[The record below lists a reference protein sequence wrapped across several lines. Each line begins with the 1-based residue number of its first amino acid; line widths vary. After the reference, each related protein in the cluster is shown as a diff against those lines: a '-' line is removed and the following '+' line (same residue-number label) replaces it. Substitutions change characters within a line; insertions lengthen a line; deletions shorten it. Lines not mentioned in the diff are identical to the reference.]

1 MIDFRYHLVSIVA
14 IFLALAVG
22 IVMGTTLLQ
31 NPAIQMAKETTD
43 GLIKNNSELRAEK
56 DDLARRQ
63 AGNDSFVKDMT
74 PVLALVAGGLSGQRV
89 LLVDTP
95 GSTGALRE
103 AQQQVLD
110 QAGATVGQRVTI
122 SDKFLA
128 LDSEGVLDGLAT
140 QLKPADLTYTAGA
153 SVYDKVA
160 QLLAATLTTA
170 DPTQAGTANAE
181 TAAVLAAFEKGG
193 FISVEGDVDK
203 RATLAVMFA
212 PDKPFEGERAE
223 TQAAAL
229 VSLAAGLDAGSKGA
243 LVAGSTTAVAP
254 GGVITE
260 LRDSGDISQ
269 RVSSIDTLDMPA
281 GRVVGVYALREQIAG
296 RAGQYGIGTGVT
308 DFQPPLPSPTP
319 VPTSSGS

>member
-14 IFLALAVG
+14 VFLALAVG

-31 NPAIQMAKETTD
+31 NPAIDLAKKTTD
-43 GLIKNNSELRAEK
+43 DLARNNSELRAEK

-63 AGNDSFVKDMT
+63 AGNDSFVKEMT

-89 LLVDTP
+89 LMVDTP
-95 GSTGALRE
+95 GSTGALRD

-122 SDKFLA
+122 SEKFLTA
-128 LDSEGVLDGLAT
+128 DSEAVLDGLAT
-140 QLKPADLTYTAGA
+140 QLKPADLLYTPGA

-160 QLLAATLTTA
+160 QLLATALTTA
-170 DPTQAGTANAE
+170 DPTQAGTPNAD
-181 TAAVLAAFEKGG
+181 TGAVLDAFEKGG

-223 TQAAAL
+223 IQAAAI
-229 VSLAAGLDAGSKGA
+229 VSLAAGLDAGSRGA
-243 LVAGSTTAVAP
+243 LVAGTTAGVAT

-308 DFQPPLPSPTP
+308 DFQPPVPSPTP